1 MARHTIPAARAALI
15 PLLLML
21 SAASLLSA
29 ADLSTL
35 GGPCRFTGE
44 CREGFCLNATCR
56 YPTILEKYVIN
67 GTCTYSAECKNG
79 FCKDGECVV
88 PNREEQITLTFG
100 VKSGCAGIIDNCTG
114 YACLLCDFSW
124 ILLLVTASI
133 ASFIGRRK
141 GRMLPIL
148 LFGLPLLMGFLIFP
162 ILGFILAIIEV
173 FVLALLKK
181 PVVSEL

>member
-1 MARHTIPAARAALI
+1 MAAPLAAMFALTF
-15 PLLLML
+15 MFSL
-21 SAASLLSA
+21 SSAVGLSN
-29 ADLSTL
+29 L

-56 YPTILEKYVIN
+56 YPIVLEKYVIN
-67 GTCTYSAECKNG
+67 GTCTYSAECQNG

-88 PNREEQITLTFG
+88 PNREEEITLTFG

-124 ILLLVTASI
+124 ILLLVTASV

-141 GRMLPIL
+141 GRILPIL

-173 FVLALLKK
+173 FILALLKK
-181 PVVSEL
+181 PVVSGL

>member
-1 MARHTIPAARAALI
+1 MANHGILSASAALLS
-15 PLLLML
+15 LLFVLTIASMV
-21 SAASLLSA
+21 SAATLS
-29 ADLSTL
+29 DL

-44 CREGFCLNATCR
+44 CKEGFCLNSTCR
-56 YPTILEKYVIN
+56 YPSILEKYALN
-67 GTCTYSAECKNG
+67 GTCTYSAECQNG

-88 PNREEQITLTFG
+88 PNREEGLTLTFG
-100 VKSGCAGIIDNCTG
+100 AKSGCAGIIDNCTG

-133 ASFIGRRK
+133 ASFVGRKK
-141 GRMLPIL
+141 GRMLPIM

-181 PVVSEL
+181 PMVNEL

>member
-1 MARHTIPAARAALI
+1 MANHTISSARAAL
-15 PLLLML
+15 L
-21 SAASLLSA
+21 SLLIMLPVISMASA
-29 ADLSTL
+29 VTISDL

-56 YPTILEKYVIN
+56 YPTILEKYAIN
-67 GTCTYSAECKNG
+67 GTCTYSAECQNG

-88 PNREEQITLTFG
+88 PNREEEIVLTFG
-100 VKSGCAGIIDNCTG
+100 AKSGCAGIIDNCTG

-124 ILLLVTASI
+124 VLLLVTSSV
-133 ASFIGRRK
+133 ASFIGRKK
-141 GRMLPIL
+141 GRMLPLL